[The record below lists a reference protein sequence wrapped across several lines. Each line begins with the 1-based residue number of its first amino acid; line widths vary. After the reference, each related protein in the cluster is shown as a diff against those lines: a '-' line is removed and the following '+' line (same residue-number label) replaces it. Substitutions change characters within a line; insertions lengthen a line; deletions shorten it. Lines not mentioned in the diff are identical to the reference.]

1 MYIDL
6 IRSILRPPR
15 NGPGEGSRWRS
26 ISVGGTLAL
35 VLAFGLFYAGTP
47 ADTAQAPAMAVNSAA
62 GDAVAVADQGAA
74 VRLADLENR
83 VGNVSSAIRKMSRY
97 YDAEVA
103 PIRRVLMQYRDNPEL
118 AERVA
123 VALVREANEVGLEPR
138 LLLAVLLVEN
148 PWVDPDIRSP
158 VGAIGLMQVMP
169 LHRGAWAD
177 CEPDLEDIDANICH
191 GARIFSHYF
200 SRSGGDIE
208 RALLRYNGCVH
219 GTNTPNCHQYPY
231 HVFARA
237 GRASVLAWL
246 DTGPTS
252 AR

>member
-6 IRSILRPPR
+6 IRSIFQAQSARR
-15 NGPGEGSRWRS
+15 GGRQGRWRS
-26 ISVGGTLAL
+26 LTALSTLAL
-35 VLAFGLFYAGTP
+35 GLTVGVLYAGTP
-47 ADTAQAPAMAVNSAA
+47 AD
-62 GDAVAVADQGAA
+62 A
-74 VRLADLENR
+74 VRPASAPPVQATGGAGEPIPAELADLEMR
-83 VGNVSSAIRKMSRY
+83 VEQVSGALEAMSEY
-97 YDAEVA
+97 YQAEVA
-103 PIRRVLMQYRDNPEL
+103 PIRRVLLRYRDDPRL

-123 VALVREANEVGLEPR
+123 VALVREANEVGIEPR

-148 PWVDPDIRSP
+148 PWIDPDIRSP

-169 LHRGAWAD
+169 LHRGAWSD

-191 GARIFSHYF
+191 GARIFAHYF
-200 SRSGGDIE
+200 GRSNGNIE
-208 RALLRYNGCVH
+208 KALLRYNGCVR

-246 DTGPTS
+246 DTGPS
-252 AR
+252 AGTN